1 MILSFVNDFITTS
14 LELNKL
20 REQGVNMLRADD
32 IVNLFEE
39 SVK

>member
-1 MILSFVNDFITTS
+1 MILSFVNDFITNS
-14 LELNKL
+14 LEFNKL
-20 REQGVNMLRADD
+20 REPGVNMLRADD